1 MDTSTARKRTMSV
14 RVDELE
20 NALNQ
25 WSNTID
31 NGLLPEVREKIDSLD
46 AVVSSLVKNINGIDV
61 TTLGKTVDR
70 LEIIIDG
77 DEKGH
82 DIIGIRKRVEK
93 IEKMQKQILTGVIAI
108 IVITLLT
115 DATQGS
121 IILSVLQKIFVP

>member
-121 IILSVLQKIFVP
+121 IILSVLQKIFIP